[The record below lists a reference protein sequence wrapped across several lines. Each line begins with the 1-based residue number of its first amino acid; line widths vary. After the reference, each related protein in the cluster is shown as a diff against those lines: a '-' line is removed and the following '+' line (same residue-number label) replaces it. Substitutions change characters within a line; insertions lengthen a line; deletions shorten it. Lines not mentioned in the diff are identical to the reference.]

1 MLWTPDKNYIAQL
14 YNRSDL
20 VCIMLL
26 LASTVTIKL
35 SDTCNLLA
43 IAKNVRNYHTSTCT
57 HNTCSSVSYAHVS
70 DLGSNTSVFVFS
82 RI

>member
-14 YNRSDL
+14 NNRNDL
-20 VCIMLL
+20 VCIMLH

-43 IAKNVRNYHTSTCT
+43 IAKKCPKLPHKYMYT
-57 HNTCSSVSYAHVS
+57 
-70 DLGSNTSVFVFS
+70 
-82 RI
+82 